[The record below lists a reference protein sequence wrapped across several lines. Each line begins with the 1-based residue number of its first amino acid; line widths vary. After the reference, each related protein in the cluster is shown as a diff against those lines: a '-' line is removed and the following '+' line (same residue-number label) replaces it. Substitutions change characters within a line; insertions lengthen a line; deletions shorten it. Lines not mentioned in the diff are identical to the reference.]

1 MARRYLFPAE
11 RSIDCDFKVMEVVSA
26 QEGIEEYEETRTQF
40 LLVDSHWETLLNVQE
55 NMDDFVRNLFK
66 VNRMNEKDRKKIEEN
81 ARLFEENLE
90 SLFRMI
96 SSTTRSNIMENLSL
110 SLKKALLLM
119 ALERYEGDLEAVCS
133 ALGLTHDQLDEEM
146 ARCGLNRFDKA
157 A

>member
-26 QEGIEEYEETRTQF
+26 PERVEESEGTKIQF
-40 LLVDSHWETLLNVQE
+40 LLVDSHWETLLDVQE
-55 NMDDFVRNLFK
+55 NMDDFVRNLIK

-81 ARLFEENLE
+81 ARLFEDNLE
-90 SLFRMI
+90 SLFKMI
-96 SSTTRSNIMENLSL
+96 SSTNRSNVMENLSH

-119 ALERYEGDLEAVCS
+119 ALERYDDDLEAVCKS
-133 ALGLTHDQLDEEM
+133 LGLTHAQLDEELN
-146 ARCGLNRFDKA
+146 RYGLNMFDKA